1 MTAVSNRKKTN
12 LTRGKQVLRY
22 PLKMFAEGTDYLQI
36 DMVDYVPVATRGQVS
51 VKEYVPD
58 PNFVGPP
65 GPDTPKIQRNS
76 GFGGVGY

>member
-36 DMVDYVPVATRGQVS
+36 DMMDYVPVATRGQVS
-51 VKEYVPD
+51 EKTVIDSDYD
-58 PNFVGPP
+58 PWSRQF
-65 GPDTPKIQRNS
+65 KIN
-76 GFGGVGY
+76 